1 MKKLGIALMAIG
13 LTVIGWFGYRYWYGM
28 QSVTKVD
35 EDIVKTSK
43 TEDDLSTDTDRGDHL
58 PSALDILF
66 HSEEASETDDQD
78 CEAIAQLVMPSI
90 DLSFD
95 VFWGTGDD
103 ALAKG
108 VGMYDSE
115 WTTPPDLGG
124 HTVLS
129 GHRDT
134 VFQPV
139 GDLQDDESIF
149 INYEGE
155 DYEYRIT
162 KTWITDADDHS
173 VIVEKNEPTLT
184 LSTCYPFRF
193 IGSAPNRYIIQAEFV
208 QKGDLLALE

>member
-1 MKKLGIALMAIG
+1 MAIG

-43 TEDDLSTDTDRGDHL
+43 TGDDLSTDTDRGDHL
-58 PSALDILF
+58 PSALDNLF

-78 CEAIAQLVMPSI
+78 GEAIAQLVMPSI
-90 DLSFD
+90 GLSFD

>member
-43 TEDDLSTDTDRGDHL
+43 TGDDLST
-58 PSALDILF
+58 
-66 HSEEASETDDQD
+66 ETDDQD
-78 CEAIAQLVMPSI
+78 GEAIAQLVMPSI
-90 DLSFD
+90 GLSFD

-155 DYEYRIT
+155 
-162 KTWITDADDHS
+162 
-173 VIVEKNEPTLT
+173 
-184 LSTCYPFRF
+184 
-193 IGSAPNRYIIQAEFV
+193 
-208 QKGDLLALE
+208 